1 MTKLK
6 EKEFMCA
13 EVLRENGMSNREIAK
28 QFEVD
33 ESTIRYHQERKK
45 EGIEDGRRHQPS
57 VCDPYRQVIE
67 DWNAA
72 QLEAERPE
80 SILSLYE
87 DLVMYHGYTGS
98 YKAVVRFVRRH
109 TPTPKIRP
117 VRRVETAPGAQGQV
131 DWVTQRVFLQDAGK
145 EKKLQAFILVL
156 SHSRMW
162 SVIWSHR
169 QDFLSWIDCH
179 NRAFKFLQGIP
190 QYVRI
195 DNLKTGVISGGGPWA
210 ILNKGYTSYAKQ
222 VGFEINPCRVRQ
234 ASDKGKS
241 KGGA

>member
-98 YKAVVRFVRRH
+98 YKAVVAFCA
-109 TPTPKIRP
+109 
-117 VRRVETAPGAQGQV
+117 ETYAN
-131 DWVTQRVFLQDAGK
+131 TQD
-145 EKKLQAFILVL
+145 
-156 SHSRMW
+156 
-162 SVIWSHR
+162 
-169 QDFLSWIDCH
+169 
-179 NRAFKFLQGIP
+179 
-190 QYVRI
+190 
-195 DNLKTGVISGGGPWA
+195 
-210 ILNKGYTSYAKQ
+210 
-222 VGFEINPCRVRQ
+222 
-234 ASDKGKS
+234 
-241 KGGA
+241 